1 MARLDCR
8 EVAALLAPN
17 CEALFRQ
24 FVPDARLEAGE
35 LRGHGPD
42 GGKWTMAVRGT
53 KRGVFAN
60 WSNPDQKGDCIELI
74 HAAMFAGGRGRGQAF
89 QWALQYLGLAT
100 SAAPADPA
108 AAERLGQAKA
118 EAAQRRAWQEDAES
132 RERDRRR
139 RQAFA
144 LYLREGNAEGANS
157 PELRDY
163 LTTRLVPIGLL
174 EEFPT
179 ALRFGPAYYDQDHP
193 AVPAMLAPI
202 IHPVTRH
209 HMATHITYLEFRD
222 GHWRN
227 LLPPALRRRT
237 LGDKK
242 GGIIPLL
249 RGASRKRL
257 RHAPDGDILLISEGI
272 ENGLAAAVLI
282 RDWPALPA
290 DPRVVSAVDAQNW
303 AALELPAVFQ
313 SVILAHDRDDQRLG
327 AFRIEVGR
335 GWLEEGR
342 SVQHF
347 RPPAEYKDFNDYAAR
362 LMAERAAAA

>member
-8 EVAALLAPN
+8 DVAALLASH
-17 CEALFRQ
+17 CEALFMQ
-24 FVPDARLEAGE
+24 FVPDARMEAGE

-42 GGKWTMAVRGT
+42 GGKWTMAARGS
-53 KRGVFAN
+53 KRGVFCN
-60 WSNPDQKGDCIELI
+60 WGNPEQKGDCIELI
-74 HAAMFAGGRGRGQAF
+74 HAALFAGQTGRGQALK
-89 QWALQYLGLAT
+89 WGLTYLGLAT
-100 SAAPADPA
+100 SAAPADA
-108 AAERLGQAKA
+108 EAAERLRQAKA
-118 EAAQRRAWQEDAES
+118 GAAQRRAWQDEAES

-144 LYLREGNAEGANS
+144 LYLREDNIDGVNS

-163 LTTRLVPIGLL
+163 LATRHVPLGLL

-179 ALRFGPAYYDQDHP
+179 ALRFGHAYYDADHP

-202 IHPVTRH
+202 IHPVTRR
-209 HMATHITYLEFRD
+209 HMATHITYLAYREH
-222 GHWRN
+222 HWRN
-227 LLPPALRRRT
+227 LPAPALRRRT

-242 GGIIPLL
+242 GGMIPLL

-257 RHAPDGDILLISEGI
+257 RNAPDGDIVLISEGI

-290 DPRVVSAVDAQNW
+290 DPRVVAAVDAQNW
-303 AALELPAVFQ
+303 AALELPPVFQ

-327 AFRIEVGR
+327 AFRLEVGR
-335 GWLEEGR
+335 VWLEEGR

-362 LMAERAAAA
+362 LLAEQAAA